1 MPFTGLG
8 WLQVKDAKDRAIN
21 RLESCDVRC
30 KVEVEK
36 HSLKG
41 IKEIEDEQFRTNGKD
56 QKNQR
61 TRESLESIHATDTFS
76 ISLKIHS
83 LFLLPF
89 ISRTALFFL
98 RYSENHRRLSRVDN
112 VLVYLRI
119 TLVSLVFNTVEFC
132 LSRGTVLFRLSRFNN
147 LCSCFARI
155 HATTGE

>member
-1 MPFTGLG
+1 MKHELSRFKYSFISLATCRFTGLG

-30 KVEVEK
+30 VCKVEVEK

-41 IKEIEDEQFRTNGKD
+41 IKEIEDQQFRTNGKD

-83 LFLLPF
+83 PFLFLF
-89 ISRTALFFL
+89 YFSD
-98 RYSENHRRLSRVDN
+98 RV
-112 VLVYLRI
+112 I
-119 TLVSLVFNTVEFC
+119 FPS
-132 LSRGTVLFRLSRFNN
+132 
-147 LCSCFARI
+147 I
-155 HATTGE
+155 